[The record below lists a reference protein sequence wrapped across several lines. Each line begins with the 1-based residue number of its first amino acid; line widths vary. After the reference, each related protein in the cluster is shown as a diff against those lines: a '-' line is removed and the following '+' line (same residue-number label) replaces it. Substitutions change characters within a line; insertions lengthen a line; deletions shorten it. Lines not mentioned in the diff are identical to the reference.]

1 MWCMLYVTTF
11 VCLVVVMVAGKFLI
25 CSIVSMQ
32 IACYKLSHV
41 TCAVIRLSSRCS
53 RVISEAG
60 VPPGDILS
68 LVLSSS
74 VITSVATGS
83 RGSFAM

>member
-1 MWCMLYVTTF
+1 MLYVTTF

-25 CSIVSMQ
+25 SSIVFMQ
-32 IACYKLSHV
+32 IACYKLAHV
-41 TCAVIRLSSRCS
+41 TCAVIRLSSHCS

-68 LVLSSS
+68 LVLSNS

-83 RGSFAM
+83 RGSLLYS